1 MLNFNQWRYS
11 FNNLIPLDSMKALFT
26 SLFLLVSVF
35 GFSQDTTDIYVINKT
50 NRLVAIQSDSYAF
63 IYRDL
68 KSLKQIRSFN
78 FETKADLLTF
88 FKLCQKALDKDQST
102 ITSDYNVS
110 RNRLSKNVVRI
121 QDKKDGYVLL
131 SYTTLDHMRSALE
144 REE

>member
-1 MLNFNQWRYS
+1 
-11 FNNLIPLDSMKALFT
+11 MKALFT
-26 SLFLLVSVF
+26 SLCLLVSVF

-88 FKLCQKALDKDQST
+88 FNLCQKALDKDQST

>member
-1 MLNFNQWRYS
+1 
-11 FNNLIPLDSMKALFT
+11 MKALFT
-26 SLFLLVSVF
+26 ALCLLVSVF

-78 FETKADLLTF
+78 FETKADLLAF
-88 FKLCQKALDKDQST
+88 FKLCQKALDKDQGT
-102 ITSDYNVS
+102 ITSGYNVS
-110 RNRLSKNVVRI
+110 RNRLSKNIVRI

>member
-1 MLNFNQWRYS
+1 
-11 FNNLIPLDSMKALFT
+11 MKALFT
-26 SLFLLVSVF
+26 TLCLLVSLF

-50 NRLVAIQSDSYAF
+50 NRLVAIQPDSYAF

-78 FETKADLLTF
+78 FETKADLLAF
-88 FKLCQKALDKDQST
+88 FKLCQKALDKDQGT

-121 QDKKDGYVLL
+121 QDKNDGYVLL

>member
-1 MLNFNQWRYS
+1 
-11 FNNLIPLDSMKALFT
+11 MKALFT
-26 SLFLLVSVF
+26 TLCLLVSLF

-50 NRLVAIQSDSYAF
+50 NRLVAIQPDSYAF

-78 FETKADLLTF
+78 FETKADLLAF
-88 FKLCQKALDKDQST
+88 FKLCQKALDKDQGT

-121 QDKKDGYVLL
+121 QDKNDGYVLL
-131 SYTTLDHMRSALE
+131 SYSTLDHMRSALE